1 MRRLELP
8 IRVIGLSNQGIP
20 LFNFL
25 ASIDKFTWGMDRSD
39 NIHYEIELT
48 EFPERFW
55 NFIERDR
62 DALGRLVDTARNF
75 DARQVLE
82 RAGLIIRDL

>member
-25 ASIDKFTWGMDRSD
+25 ASIDKFTWGMDRQN
-39 NIHYEIELT
+39 NIVYEIELN
-48 EFPERFW
+48 EAPER
-55 NFIERDR
+55 IRDSAR
-62 DALGRLVDTARNF
+62 RYGEIAGTLSSEKGRADL
-75 DARQVLE
+75 LE
-82 RAGLIIRDL
+82 RLGLAIRNL

>member
-1 MRRLELP
+1 MRKLEFP
-8 IRVIGLSNQGIP
+8 VRVIGLSNQGVP

-25 ASIDKFTWGMDRSD
+25 ASIDKFTWGMDKSD

-62 DALGRLVDTARNF
+62 DSLGRLVDTARNF
-75 DARQVLE
+75 DAGQALE
-82 RAGLIIRDL
+82 RAGLIIQDL

>member
-8 IRVIGLSNQGIP
+8 IRVLGLSNQGIP

-39 NIHYEIELT
+39 NIHYEIKLT
-48 EFPERFW
+48 EFRETFV
-55 NFIERDR
+55 NFLNRRNNPNETIESYIRGIDIR
-62 DALGRLVDTARNF
+62 ELLRTR
-75 DARQVLE
+75 
-82 RAGLIIRDL
+82 GLIQ

>member
-1 MRRLELP
+1 
-8 IRVIGLSNQGIP
+8 
-20 LFNFL
+20 
-25 ASIDKFTWGMDRSD
+25 MDRSD
-39 NIHYEIELT
+39 NIIYEIELT

-62 DALGRLVDTARNF
+62 DALGRLVDTVRNF
-75 DARQVLE
+75 DAGQALE

>member
-25 ASIDKFTWGMDRSD
+25 DSIDKFTWGMDRAD
-39 NIHYEIELT
+39 NIQYSIELT
-48 EFPERFW
+48 EFPEKFW
-55 NFIERDR
+55 TF
-62 DALGRLVDTARNF
+62 LGRDK
-75 DARQVLE
+75 DAAGNIWNDFTKTTIKSKLE
-82 RAGLIIRDL
+82 RVGLLVTNL